1 MGRWLRHHMLPPL
14 PSLQDLGYVTSCD
27 YDWSSMCQSEG
38 KQPAETHRHPAALLW
53 DPAATTEALGLV
65 RCTRRFAPT
74 FRSRFDQRSLRGGRR
89 AIRMDSVSDRFR
101 SSAASDEV
109 TDSGGQLV
117 MDSYLY
123 VFVIICHQGFRSFE
137 ALGVSQRSKR
147 RREDDEVDHVLL
159 LALCVSLCMLLRGWS
174 LSDKHN

>member
-1 MGRWLRHHMLPPL
+1 MSHLVTMTGPPCANLKANSQRRHTGIQLRYYGIQLLPPR
-14 PSLQDLGYVTSCD
+14 PLGSF
-27 YDWSSMCQSEG
+27 
-38 KQPAETHRHPAALLW
+38 AA
-53 DPAATTEALGLV
+53 PGGL
-65 RCTRRFAPT
+65 RRPFG
-74 FRSRFDQRSLRGGRR
+74 RGSINGRFVAVDERFVW
-89 AIRMDSVSDRFR
+89 IRMDSVSDRFR